1 MTAQII
7 YDIRVGRNGQ
17 LQSNG
22 MVIQHGLIVEIPP
35 AAAGR
40 RRFILLSKKSVPLDL
55 VKVSKEDVMVQ
66 SNAFKHY
73 YLKQGENVV
82 GSMLDVSARFCTYN
96 NHAVLYTKSGELKD
110 FHCPTE
116 YQSGGLLIYQ
126 DGHGSFAAIP
136 AKEIENSLV
145 VKDRVD

>member
-1 MTAQII
+1 MTPALYNIQ
-7 YDIRVGRNGQ
+7 VARNGH
-17 LQSNG
+17 LVSNG
-22 MVIQHGLIVEIPP
+22 MVFNHGTFIEIPP
-35 AAAGR
+35 ASVGR
-40 RRFILLSKKSVPLDL
+40 RRFLLLSKKSVPLDL
-55 VKVSKEDVMVQ
+55 VTVSKEDVMVQ
-66 SNAFKHY
+66 SSTFKHY
-73 YLKQGENVV
+73 YLLMGEAIV
-82 GSMLDVSARFCTYN
+82 GSMLDVSAKFCTFN
-96 NHAVLYTKSGELKD
+96 NYAVLYMKNGDLKD